1 MEAERL
7 PNVARGSVGG
17 NHLDVPA
24 SLGELARKRRA
35 HRSDPRRLGRIVV
48 TPELE
53 PTAIACHRSHCELT
67 RGLQLPV
74 ARDQIPTLRT
84 LPEYPYA

>member
-24 SLGELARKRRA
+24 SLGELAA
-35 HRSDPRRLGRIVV
+35 SDVLTG
-48 TPELE
+48 
-53 PTAIACHRSHCELT
+53 AI
-67 RGLQLPV
+67 PV
-74 ARDQIPTLRT
+74 GSGG
-84 LPEYPYA
+84 